1 MNVRHKRQRK
11 QTGKTRCKGFMP
23 FKRSVGEG
31 NVQGGKKGEI
41 NKMKRIRVLSDAKNV
56 DVKIFKN
63 SALKMFYR

>member
-31 NVQGGKKGEI
+31 KGEI